1 MPALYN
7 TPLHFRPQLCI
18 ATPFLSAI
26 STDQPARHPIGQH
39 ARSLLHSH
47 DEETALNETTTKRP
61 IHRRCSLTPPACPLI
76 MANVQDR
83 GPPSAAAIAIGS
95 AIVAGITGYFLGQA
109 SSIGLFGKTDSRAPA
124 ARLTQREGV
133 AKPDDAE
140 TQSDDDDGE
149 DDDDD
154 SDVQDLGELQTF
166 PGNTEECKLVL
177 VVRSDLG
184 KPKKYPPIF
193 QKHANGLAG
202 MTKGKFSCSYLYVSP
217 WMPKHSSS
225 TFSAT
230 FARTC

>member
-1 MPALYN
+1 
-7 TPLHFRPQLCI
+7 
-18 ATPFLSAI
+18 
-26 STDQPARHPIGQH
+26 
-39 ARSLLHSH
+39 
-47 DEETALNETTTKRP
+47 
-61 IHRRCSLTPPACPLI
+61 

-154 SDVQDLGELQTF
+154 DSDVQDLGELQTF

-184 KPKKYPPIF
+184 EQQSIHPY
-193 QKHANGLAG
+193 
-202 MTKGKFSCSYLYVSP
+202 SR
-217 WMPKHSSS
+217 S
-225 TFSAT
+225 TLT
-230 FARTC
+230 DWQE